1 MELSYKNERLEKVMT
16 AAIIVACAATALSF
30 ALLLGFEMTT
40 LSRATLYAI
49 QIVALFIFL
58 GDRLYRMFT
67 ARSSAKY
74 VKSHWPA
81 FALLVILFIMLALAP
96 WFGTRA
102 HTVRHYTISIYLLI
116 QMVAKMSNAAADI
129 TAKGR
134 NPAKI
139 IVASFG
145 ILIIVG
151 TIFLMLP
158 RSTTDEQHTGFVD
171 ALFTATSATC
181 LTGLTVQNTASHF
194 SYRGQLV
201 ILALI
206 QLGALGIIIFGA
218 VFALMIRQAWSAR
231 ENAAIKEML
240 GMEVRSRLGKM
251 MLFIFVSTAVIESL
265 GALLLLNTWTSEAFD
280 ATHSAMF
287 VSVFHSVSAFCNA
300 GFTLFAD
307 GFGDYGYCWGL
318 YLVVCPLIILGG
330 LGFSVLYD
338 LAAIFKDKTK
348 RAYYHRFHPTFVFER
363 SPKRMELQTRIVLI
377 VTAILIVGGTIALLL
392 FENTLPT
399 EQGKHFGLLDSLFQS
414 ITTRTA
420 GFSTVDIGTMSG
432 PSQFILIMLMLV
444 GGSPGS
450 TAGGIKT
457 VTLAILV
464 MAAYTTIRKRSDV
477 QIANRSV
484 PLAAVG
490 MAITVTLLFLLAM
503 AVITLLL
510 CITERHSS
518 FAMGQLFFETASALS
533 ACGLSTGI
541 TTSLTTGGK
550 LLIIMAMLIGRLGP
564 LTLLTALTL
573 NMKPARYSYPEEPIT
588 AG

>member
-1 MELSYKNERLEKVMT
+1 MELSYKNERLEKVIT
-16 AAIIVACAATALSF
+16 AAIIGACAAAALSF

-40 LSRATLYAI
+40 LSLATLYLI
-49 QIVALFIFL
+49 QVAALFIFL
-58 GDRLYRMFT
+58 GERIYRMFT
-67 ARSSAKY
+67 ARSSTKY

-81 FALLVILFIMLALAP
+81 FMLIVILFIMLAIAP
-96 WFGTRA
+96 WFGTSA
-102 HTVRHYTISIYLLI
+102 HTVRHYTIGIYLLI

-151 TIFLMLP
+151 TVFLMLP
-158 RSTTDEQHTGFVD
+158 RSTSDQRHTGFVD
-171 ALFTATSATC
+171 ALFTAASATC

-240 GMEVRSRLGKM
+240 GMEVRSRLGKI
-251 MLFIFVSTAVIESL
+251 MLFIFVSTAIIESL
-265 GALLLLNTWTSEAFD
+265 GAMLLLNTWSPDTLDTS
-280 ATHSAMF
+280 HSAMF

-300 GFTLFAD
+300 GFTLFTD
-307 GFGDYGYCWGL
+307 GFGGSGHCWGL

-330 LGFSVLYD
+330 LGFSVLFD
-338 LAAIFKDKTK
+338 LFGVACDKIS
-348 RAYYHRFHPTFVFER
+348 RSWYHRFRPTAVFET
-363 SPKRMELQTRIVLI
+363 SPKRIELQTRIVLI
-377 VTAILIVGGTIALLL
+377 VSAILIVGGAIALLL
-392 FENTLPT
+392 FENILPT
-399 EQGKHFGLLDSLFQS
+399 EQGKHFGLLNAIFQS

-420 GFSTVDIGTMSG
+420 GFSTVDIGGMSG
-432 PSQFILIMLMLV
+432 PSQFILIVLMLI

-450 TAGGIKT
+450 AAGGIKT
-457 VTLAILV
+457 VTLAILF
-464 MAAYTTIRKRSDV
+464 MTAYTTIRKRSDV

-490 MAITVTLLFLLAM
+490 MAITVTLLFLLAI
-503 AVITLLL
+503 AAITLFL
-510 CITERHSS
+510 CITERHSGVT
-518 FAMGQLFFETASALS
+518 MGQLFFETASALS

-541 TTSLTTGGK
+541 TASLTTGGK

>member
-16 AAIIVACAATALSF
+16 AAIIAACAATALSF

-40 LSRATLYAI
+40 LSLATLYGI
-49 QIVALFIFL
+49 QIIALFIFL

-67 ARSSAKY
+67 ARSSTKY
-74 VKSHWPA
+74 VRSHWPA
-81 FALLVILFIMLALAP
+81 FVLILILFIMLAIAP
-96 WFGTRA
+96 WCGTGA
-102 HTVRHYTISIYLLI
+102 HTIRHYTIGIYLLI
-116 QMVAKMSNAAADI
+116 QMVAKMSNAAADL

-145 ILIIVG
+145 ILIAIG

-158 RSTTDEQHTGFVD
+158 RSTIGDGHTGFID

-194 SYRGQLV
+194 SHRGQLV

-206 QLGALGIIIFGA
+206 QLGAIGIIIFGA

-240 GMEVRSRLGKM
+240 GMEVRSHLGRLL
-251 MLFIFVSTAVIESL
+251 LFIFVSTALIELL
-265 GALLLLNTWTSEAFD
+265 GALLLLNTWTPD
-280 ATHSAMF
+280 ALDAAHNAMF

-300 GFTLFAD
+300 GFTLFAN
-307 GFGDYGYCWGL
+307 GFAGYGSCWGL
-318 YLVVCPLIILGG
+318 YLVVCPMIILGG
-330 LGFSVLYD
+330 LGFSVLSD
-338 LAAIFKDKTK
+338 LFDVAKDKFK
-348 RAYYHRFHPTFVFER
+348 RDYYRRFRPTFIFEQ
-363 SPKRMELQTRIVLI
+363 SPKRVELQTRIVLI
-377 VTAILIVGGTIALLL
+377 VSAILIVGGTAGLLL
-392 FENTLPT
+392 FENMLPA
-399 EQGKHFGLLDSLFQS
+399 EQGRHFGLLASLFQS
-414 ITTRTA
+414 ITARTA
-420 GFSTVDIGTMSG
+420 GFSTVDIDAMSA
-432 PSQFILIMLMLV
+432 PSQFILIVLMLI

-450 TAGGIKT
+450 AAGGIKT

-464 MAAYTTIRKRSDV
+464 MTAYTTIRKRPDV
-477 QIANRSV
+477 QIANRSI

-490 MAITVTLLFLLAM
+490 MAITVTLLFGVALTI
-503 AVITLLL
+503 ITLLL
-510 CITERHSS
+510 CITERSS
-518 FAMGQLFFETASALS
+518 GFTMGQLFFETASALS
-533 ACGLSTGI
+533 SCGLSAGI
-541 TTSLTTGGK
+541 TASLTTGGK

>member
-1 MELSYKNERLEKVMT
+1 MELSYKNEQLEKVFT
-16 AAIIVACAATALSF
+16 VAIIGACAATALSF

-40 LSRATLYAI
+40 LSLATLYVI
-49 QIVALFIFL
+49 QIVALCIFL
-58 GDRLYRMFT
+58 ADRIYRMFS

-74 VKSHWPA
+74 IKSHWPA
-81 FALLVILFIMLALAP
+81 FALILILFIMLALPP
-96 WFGTRA
+96 WFGESA
-102 HTVRHYTISIYLLI
+102 HTVRHYTIGIYLLI

-139 IVASFG
+139 IAASFG

-151 TIFLMLP
+151 MIFLMLP
-158 RSTTDEQHTGFVD
+158 RSTTDERHTGFVD

-181 LTGLTVQNTASHF
+181 LTGLTVQDTADHF
-194 SYRGQLV
+194 SHRGQLV

-206 QLGALGIIIFGA
+206 QLGALEIIIFGA

-231 ENAAIKEML
+231 ENAAIKEMI

-265 GALLLLNTWTSEAFD
+265 GALLLLNTWSSD
-280 ATHSAMF
+280 ALDTNHSVVF
-287 VSVFHSVSAFCNA
+287 VSVFHSISAFCNA
-300 GFTLFAD
+300 GFTLFED
-307 GFGDYGYCWGL
+307 GFGGYGNCWGL

-338 LAAIFKDKTK
+338 LAAFVKDKTK
-348 RAYYHRFHPTFVFER
+348 RAFYHRFHPTFVFEQP
-363 SPKRMELQTRIVLI
+363 SKRIELQTRIVLI
-377 VTAILIVGGTIALLL
+377 VSAILIVGGTVGLLL
-392 FENTLPT
+392 FENILPI
-399 EQGKHFGLLDSLFQS
+399 EQGKHFGLLDAIFQS
-414 ITTRTA
+414 ITARTA
-420 GFSTVDIGTMSG
+420 GFSTVDIGTMSA
-432 PSQFILIMLMLV
+432 PSQFILIVLMLI

-450 TAGGIKT
+450 AAGGIKT
-457 VTLAILV
+457 VTIAIFV
-464 MAAYTTIRKRSDV
+464 MTAYTTIRKRSDV

-490 MAITVTLLFLLAM
+490 MAITVTLLFMLAL
-503 AVITLLL
+503 AAIALLL
-510 CITERHSS
+510 CITERHSG
-518 FAMGQLFFETASALS
+518 FTMGQLFFEVASALS

-541 TTSLTTGGK
+541 TASLTTGGK

>member
-1 MELSYKNERLEKVMT
+1 MELIYKNERLEKTMT
-16 AAIIVACAATALSF
+16 AAIIAACAATAMSF

-40 LSRATLYAI
+40 LSLATLYII
-49 QIVALFIFL
+49 QIGALFIFL
-58 GDRLYRMFT
+58 ADRLYRMFT

-81 FALLVILFIMLALAP
+81 FALIVLLFIMLAIAP
-96 WFGTRA
+96 WFGESA
-102 HTVRHYTISIYLLI
+102 HTVRHYTIGIYLLI

-139 IVASFG
+139 IVASFS
-145 ILIIVG
+145 ILIIIG

-158 RSTTDEQHTGFVD
+158 RSTTDDQRTGFID

-181 LTGLTVQNTASHF
+181 LTGLAVQNTAEHF
-194 SYRGQLV
+194 SHRGQLV

-240 GMEVRSRLGKM
+240 TMDVRSRLGKL

-265 GALLLLNTWTSEAFD
+265 GALLLLNTWSAD
-280 ATHSAMF
+280 ALDTNHSAVF
-287 VSVFHSVSAFCNA
+287 VSVFHSISAFCNA

-307 GFGDYGYCWGL
+307 GFTNYGSCWGL
-318 YLVVCPLIILGG
+318 YVVVCPLIILGG
-330 LGFSVLYD
+330 LGFGVLYD
-338 LAAIFKDKTK
+338 LISVIKDKFK
-348 RAYYHRFHPTFVFER
+348 RTYYQRFHPTFIFEQP
-363 SPKRMELQTRIVLI
+363 PKRMELQTRIVLI
-377 VTAILIVGGTIALLL
+377 VSAILLVGGTLSLLL
-392 FENTLPT
+392 FENILPT
-399 EQGKHFGLLDSLFQS
+399 EQGRHFGLLDSLFQA
-414 ITTRTA
+414 ITARTA
-420 GFSTVDIGTMSG
+420 GFSTIDIGTMSAA
-432 PSQFILIMLMLV
+432 SQFILIILMLI

-450 TAGGIKT
+450 AAGGIKT
-457 VTLAILV
+457 VTLAIFV

-490 MAITVTLLFLLAM
+490 MAITVTLLFLLAI
-503 AVITLLL
+503 AIITLLL
-510 CITERHSS
+510 CITERQSG
-518 FAMGQLFFETASALS
+518 FTMGQLFFETASALS
-533 ACGLSTGI
+533 ACGFSAGI
-541 TTSLTTGGK
+541 TASLTTGGK

-573 NMKPARYSYPEEPIT
+573 NMKPASYSYPEEPIT

>member
-1 MELSYKNERLEKVMT
+1 MELSYKNERLEKGMT
-16 AAIIVACAATALSF
+16 AAIIAACAATALSF

-40 LSRATLYAI
+40 VSLATLYVI
-49 QIVALFIFL
+49 QVVALFIFL

-67 ARSSAKY
+67 ARSSTKY
-74 VKSHWPA
+74 IKSHWPA
-81 FALLVILFIMLALAP
+81 FVLIVILFIMLAIAP
-96 WFGTRA
+96 WFGTEA
-102 HTVRHYTISIYLLI
+102 HTVRHYTIGIYLLI

-139 IVASFG
+139 IITSFG

-158 RSTTDEQHTGFVD
+158 RSAQSQESTGFVD
-171 ALFTATSATC
+171 ALFTAVSATC
-181 LTGLTVQNTASHF
+181 LTGLTVQNTAEHF

-218 VFALMIRQAWSAR
+218 VFVLMIRQAWSAR

-240 GMEVRSRLGKM
+240 GMEVKSRLAKL
-251 MLFIFVSTAVIESL
+251 MLFIFVSTAVIELL
-265 GALLLLNTWTSEAFD
+265 GALLLFNTWMPAALD
-280 ATHSAMF
+280 AAHNALF
-287 VSVFHSVSAFCNA
+287 VSVFHSVSAFCNS
-300 GFTLFAD
+300 GFTLFENS
-307 GFGDYGYCWGL
+307 FGGYSSCWGL
-318 YLVVCPLIILGG
+318 YVVVCPMIILGG
-330 LGFSVLYD
+330 LGFEVLYD
-338 LAAIFKDKTK
+338 LIRIAKDKLQ
-348 RAYYHRFHPTFVFER
+348 RAYYRKFYPTFVFEQP
-363 SPKRMELQTRIVLI
+363 PKRMELQTRIVLI
-377 VTAILIVGGTIALLL
+377 VSAVLIVGGAFALLL
-392 FENTLPT
+392 FENILTT
-399 EQGKHFGLLDSLFQS
+399 DEGGRFGLLDALFQS
-414 ITTRTA
+414 ITARTA
-420 GFSTVDIGTMSG
+420 GFSTVDIGAMSA
-432 PSQFILIMLMLV
+432 PSQFILIILMLI

-450 TAGGIKT
+450 AAGGMKT
-457 VTLAILV
+457 VTLAIII
-464 MAAYTTIRKRSDV
+464 MTAYTAIRKRPDV
-477 QIANRSV
+477 QIANRSI

-490 MAITVTLLFLLAM
+490 MAITVMLLFLLAM

-510 CITERHSS
+510 CITERSS
-518 FAMGQLFFETASALS
+518 GFTMGQLFFETASALS

-541 TTSLTTGGK
+541 TASLTTGGK

>member
-1 MELSYKNERLEKVMT
+1 MELSYKNERFEKVMT
-16 AAIIVACAATALSF
+16 AAIIAACAATALSF
-30 ALLLGFEMTT
+30 ALLLGFEITT
-40 LSRATLYAI
+40 ISLATLYLI
-49 QIVALFIFL
+49 QVAALLIFL

-67 ARSSAKY
+67 ARSSTKY
-74 VKSHWPA
+74 IKSHWPA
-81 FALLVILFIMLALAP
+81 FVLIVILFIMLALAP
-96 WFGTRA
+96 WFGTSA
-102 HTVRHYTISIYLLI
+102 HTVRHYTIGIYLLI
-116 QMVAKMSNAAADI
+116 QMVAKMSNAAADL

-139 IVASFG
+139 IIVSFG

-151 TIFLMLP
+151 TIFLILP
-158 RSTTDEQHTGFVD
+158 RSTVDERHTGFID

-181 LTGLTVQNTASHF
+181 LTGLTVQNTAEHF

-240 GMEVRSRLGKM
+240 GMEVRSHLGRM

-265 GALLLLNTWTSEAFD
+265 GALLMLNTWTPEVFD
-280 ATHSAMF
+280 TNHSAMF

-307 GFGDYGYCWGL
+307 GFGSYGSCWGL
-318 YLVVCPLIILGG
+318 YMVVCPLIILGG
-330 LGFSVLYD
+330 LGFSVLSD
-338 LAAIFKDKTK
+338 LFGVASDKIK
-348 RAYYHRFHPTFVFER
+348 RVWYRRFRPTAVFET

-377 VTAILIVGGTIALLL
+377 VSAILIVGGAVGLLL
-392 FENTLPT
+392 FENILPT
-399 EQGKHFGLLDSLFQS
+399 EQGTNFGPLDSLFQS
-414 ITTRTA
+414 ITARTA

-432 PSQFILIMLMLV
+432 PSQLVLIVLMLI

-450 TAGGIKT
+450 AAGGIKT

-464 MAAYTTIRKRSDV
+464 MTAYTTIRKRSDV
-477 QIANRSV
+477 QIANRSI

-503 AVITLLL
+503 AAIALLL
-510 CITERHSS
+510 CITERHSG
-518 FAMGQLFFETASALS
+518 FTMGQLFFETASALS

-541 TTSLTTGGK
+541 TASLTTGGK
-550 LLIIMAMLIGRLGP
+550 LLMIMAMLIGRLGP
-564 LTLLTALTL
+564 LMLLTALTL